1 MAVLSGPL
9 LSREDAKYART
20 SAVTP
25 SQISWQ
31 FDCPC
36 PPSPYFALLGSWP
49 CSRTRAKTAVLRRL
63 TDKCLVLPYLNKVF
77 ISLHTTVD
85 SAAALLSVQQDE
97 KQWRL
102 RTKVKIKKTWNR
114 DWWAVSW
121 VSPAMQKLQ
130 IEGQSQTRTGWTG
143 NR

>member
-31 FDCPC
+31 FDYPC

-77 ISLHTTVD
+77 IPLHTTVD
-85 SAAALLSVQQDE
+85 SAAALLNVQQDE
-97 KQWRL
+97 KQLRR

-114 DWWAVSW
+114 D
-121 VSPAMQKLQ
+121 
-130 IEGQSQTRTGWTG
+130 
-143 NR
+143 